1 MSNRGLGI
9 GKDSI
14 FKNTIEENKKLKST
28 KKKTEK
34 KESELEVANKE
45 DKKAMWEQ
53 ISVQVYPKHRKFIKE
68 QAFFQDKQIREVLND
83 IIQFYID
90 NKK

>member
-14 FKNTIEENKKLKST
+14 FKNTIEENKKLKPS
-28 KKKTEK
+28 KKKEKVKIERPKKEEK
-34 KESELEVANKE
+34 KVI
-45 DKKAMWEQ
+45 WEQ
-53 ISVQVYPKHRKFIKE
+53 ITLQVYPEHRKFIKE
-68 QAFFQDKQIREVLND
+68 KAFFQDKQIREVLSD

-90 NKK
+90 NNK

>member
-14 FKNTIEENKKLKST
+14 FKNTIEENKKLKSS
-28 KKKTEK
+28 KKKEKMKIESPKKEEK
-34 KESELEVANKE
+34 KVV
-45 DKKAMWEQ
+45 WEQ
-53 ISVQVYPKHRKFIKE
+53 ITLQVFPEHRKFMKE
-68 QAFFQDKQIREVLND
+68 QAFFKDKQIREVLSD
-83 IIQFYID
+83 MIQFYID